1 MYLCILGIAHVCSA
15 HALAIRSQFAINGV
29 LSLVPS
35 FHVFSIC
42 YLSPA
47 AAQVDSAERGF
58 SFQRDGPLD
67 MRMAPGAALDA
78 ATIVNG
84 WPEAELGRLFR
95 EYGEER
101 SWRRIASR
109 LVPVQGFTTSLK
121 PCGTSLLQSTAPYR
135 RLQAACSARVRPRST
150 TSCLLHGPHHVSS

>member
-1 MYLCILGIAHVCSA
+1 
-15 HALAIRSQFAINGV
+15 
-29 LSLVPS
+29 
-35 FHVFSIC
+35 
-42 YLSPA
+42 
-47 AAQVDSAERGF
+47 VDSADRGF

-101 SWRRIASR
+101 NWRRIAIRSAASVCKASR
-109 LVPVQGFTTSLK
+109 HDIVNEYVQPVAV
-121 PCGTSLLQSTAPYR
+121 CGDD
-135 RLQAACSARVRPRST
+135 CK
-150 TSCLLHGPHHVSS
+150 